1 MHMADAYVAVN
12 RLQMNYAR
20 PAHFQKNW
28 GYDKMTFNLKY
39 KDQDLEKEIPNED
52 YTIKDLLNEMELSPQ
67 TIVSKQNG
75 ELVIEDTVI
84 EDGDE
89 IQLVQIIYGG

>member
-1 MHMADAYVAVN
+1 MS
-12 RLQMNYAR
+12 
-20 PAHFQKNW
+20 F
-28 GYDKMTFNLKY
+28 TLKY
-39 KDQDLEKEIPNED
+39 KDLNESRELPNEN
-52 YTIKDLLNEMELSPQ
+52 YTINDLLGELGLSAQ

>member
-1 MHMADAYVAVN
+1 MSFV
-12 RLQMNYAR
+12 
-20 PAHFQKNW
+20 
-28 GYDKMTFNLKY
+28 LKY
-39 KDQDLEKEIPNED
+39 KNLEEEREIPNEN
-52 YTIKDLLNEMELSPQ
+52 YSIKDLLNDLELSAQ

-84 EDGDE
+84 QEDDE

>member
-1 MHMADAYVAVN
+1 M
-12 RLQMNYAR
+12 
-20 PAHFQKNW
+20 
-28 GYDKMTFNLKY
+28 
-39 KDQDLEKEIPNED
+39 PND
-52 YTIKDLLNEMELSPQ
+52 NYTIKDVLTELGLSAQ

>member
-1 MHMADAYVAVN
+1 MSFV
-12 RLQMNYAR
+12 
-20 PAHFQKNW
+20 
-28 GYDKMTFNLKY
+28 LKY
-39 KDQDLEKEIPNED
+39 KNLNETRKLPNEN
-52 YTIKDLLNEMELSPQ
+52 YTINDLLNELGLSAQ

-75 ELVIEDTVI
+75 DLVIEDTII

>member
-1 MHMADAYVAVN
+1 MSF
-12 RLQMNYAR
+12 L
-20 PAHFQKNW
+20 
-28 GYDKMTFNLKY
+28 LKY
-39 KDQDLEKEIPNED
+39 KNINEKREFPNKE
-52 YTIKDLLNEMELSPQ
+52 YTIKDLLDELGLSAQ

-84 EDGDE
+84 EEDDE

>member
-1 MHMADAYVAVN
+1 MSF
-12 RLQMNYAR
+12 L
-20 PAHFQKNW
+20 
-28 GYDKMTFNLKY
+28 LKY
-39 KDQDLEKEIPNED
+39 KQLEEKREIPDEN
-52 YTIKDLLNEMELSPQ
+52 YTIKDLLGEMELSPQ

>member
-1 MHMADAYVAVN
+1 MS
-12 RLQMNYAR
+12 
-20 PAHFQKNW
+20 F
-28 GYDKMTFNLKY
+28 TLKY
-39 KDQDLEKEIPNED
+39 KQLNEKREIPNEN
-52 YTIKDLLNEMELSPQ
+52 YTIKDLLNDLELSPQ

-84 EDGDE
+84 ENDDE

>member
-1 MHMADAYVAVN
+1 MSF
-12 RLQMNYAR
+12 L
-20 PAHFQKNW
+20 
-28 GYDKMTFNLKY
+28 LKY
-39 KDQDLEKEIPNED
+39 KNQEEIREIPND
-52 YTIKDLLNEMELSPQ
+52 NYTIKDLLNDLSLSAQ

-84 EDGDE
+84 EKDDE

>member
-1 MHMADAYVAVN
+1 MS
-12 RLQMNYAR
+12 
-20 PAHFQKNW
+20 FI
-28 GYDKMTFNLKY
+28 LKY
-39 KDQDLEKEIPNED
+39 KNLNEEREIPNDD
-52 YTIKDLLNEMELSPQ
+52 YTIKDLLKELELSPQ

-84 EDGDE
+84 QEDDE

>member
-1 MHMADAYVAVN
+1 
-12 RLQMNYAR
+12 
-20 PAHFQKNW
+20 
-28 GYDKMTFNLKY
+28 MTFTLIYKNLN
-39 KDQDLEKEIPNED
+39 EKRQLPND
-52 YTIKDLLNEMELSPQ
+52 NYTIRDLLDELELSAQ

-84 EDGDE
+84 QKDDE